1 MPTIR
6 VLSRE
11 NIASTITMRK
21 AIDLMRDG
29 FIALSSGHA
38 SVPVR
43 MNVPL
48 EEHGGRS
55 LFMPAYSPDHGQIGL
70 KVVNLSP
77 DNPDRGL
84 PFIHAIVMVSDAQT
98 GTPLALMDGEFITAL
113 RTGAGAGLATE
124 VLSRPSS
131 SVLAMFGTGVQA
143 NTQLEAV
150 CAVRPIKKVI
160 VFGRS
165 PENTEVFVK
174 RAGRDYGIEV
184 TSAKA
189 PEELTEADV
198 VCTATTSLTP
208 VFASEHIAPGTHIN
222 GIGSYRSDMTE
233 IPAQT
238 VADAKVVVD
247 QREACLQEAGD
258 LIVPI
263 SRGDFDESHIYAE
276 LGDIL
281 IGNAESRTNDSEI
294 TFFKSVGNAIQ
305 DLVVASFLE
314 ERARQE
320 DLGTEVAL

>member
-6 VLSRE
+6 ILSRE
-11 NIASTITMRK
+11 DIASAITMRK
-21 AIDLMRDG
+21 AIDLMHDG
-29 FIALSSGHA
+29 FIALSSGRA
-38 SVPVR
+38 SVPIR
-43 MNVPL
+43 MNMPL

-55 LFMPAYSPDHGQIGL
+55 LFMPVYSPDHGQVGL

-77 DNPDRGL
+77 DNPERRL
-84 PFIHAIVMVSDAQT
+84 PFIHAVVMVSDAQT
-98 GTPLALMDGEFITAL
+98 GIPLAFMDGEFITSL
-113 RTGAGAGLATE
+113 RTGAGTGLATE

-131 SVLAMFGTGVQA
+131 SVLAMFGTGIQA

-150 CAVRPIKKVI
+150 CTVRPIKKVI

-165 PENTEVFVK
+165 LENTEAFVK
-174 RAGRDYGIEV
+174 KIEQQYGVE
-184 TSAKA
+184 TARAKA
-189 PEELTEADV
+189 PEELAEADV

-208 VFASEHIAPGTHIN
+208 VFAAEHIAPGTHIN
-222 GIGSYRSDMTE
+222 GIGSYRPDMTE

-238 VADAKVVVD
+238 VANAKVVVD

-258 LIVPI
+258 LVVPI
-263 SRGDFDESHIYAE
+263 RRGDFDESHIYAE

-281 IGNAESRTNDSEI
+281 IGNVASRTSDSEI

-320 DLGTEVAL
+320 DLGTEVVL

>member
-1 MPTIR
+1 MPSIR
-6 VLSRE
+6 VLSRK
-11 NIASTITMRK
+11 NITSAITMRQ

-29 FIALSSGHA
+29 FVALSSGRA

-43 MNVPL
+43 MNMPL

-55 LFMPAYSPDHGQIGL
+55 LFMPVYSPDHGQVGL

-98 GTPLALMDGEFITAL
+98 GTPLALMDGEYITAL

-143 NTQLEAV
+143 NTQLEAI
-150 CAVRPIKKVI
+150 CTVRPIKKVI

-165 PENTEVFVK
+165 HENTEAFVK
-174 RAGRDYGIEV
+174 RAARRYDIKATY
-184 TSAKA
+184 AKA
-189 PEELTEADV
+189 PEELAEADV

-208 VFASEHIAPGTHIN
+208 VFSAEHIAPGTHIN
-222 GIGSYRSDMTE
+222 GIGSYRPDMTE

-247 QREACLQEAGD
+247 QCEACLKEAGD
-258 LIVPI
+258 LMVPI
-263 SRGDFDESHIYAE
+263 CRGEFDESHIYAE
-276 LGDIL
+276 LGEVL
-281 IGNAESRTNDSEI
+281 MGNVEGRTNDSEI

-320 DLGTEVAL
+320 DLGVEIAL

>member
-1 MPTIR
+1 MPSIR
-6 VLSRE
+6 VLSRK
-11 NIASTITMRK
+11 NITSAITMRQ

-29 FIALSSGHA
+29 FVALSSGRA

-43 MNVPL
+43 MNMPL

-55 LFMPAYSPDHGQIGL
+55 LFMPVYSPDHGQVGL

-98 GTPLALMDGEFITAL
+98 GTPLALMDGEYITAL

-143 NTQLEAV
+143 NTQLEAI
-150 CAVRPIKKVI
+150 CTVRPIKKVI

-165 PENTEVFVK
+165 HENTEAFVK
-174 RAGRDYGIEV
+174 RAARRYDIKATY
-184 TSAKA
+184 AKA

-208 VFASEHIAPGTHIN
+208 VFSAEHIAPGTHIN
-222 GIGSYRSDMTE
+222 GIGSYRPDMTE

-247 QREACLQEAGD
+247 QCEACLKEAGD
-258 LIVPI
+258 LMVPI
-263 SRGDFDESHIYAE
+263 CRGEFDESHIYAE
-276 LGDIL
+276 LGEVL
-281 IGNAESRTNDSEI
+281 MGNVEGRTNDSEI

-320 DLGTEVAL
+320 DLGVEIAL